1 MTKKLIIIISVVA
14 IVLIAIL
21 YQTVFKQE
29 ELAFDL
35 VEVIRGDVHQEVLET
50 GMVTKG
56 GKVDLGFKNSGTIE
70 EIYVSVGDVV
80 EQGEVLAE
88 LDNDQL
94 QIQLNETRAS
104 LASSQAQLNK
114 LLAGSTTEEIAAAQ
128 TTVANAETALTNA
141 EKNLEDV
148 ELKAE
153 ENLDDAYEDALN
165 LLGDAY
171 LKIYNSFN
179 LVDSILETYFSK
191 ETQESNIIEKR
202 VNDIRV
208 NMNQSKS
215 YLDTAKSNSTNEN
228 IDNALLEM
236 RIVLDSTF
244 DDLTTI
250 REISEFP
257 LYHNPVSSTD
267 KSSLDAHRG
276 YINTALTN
284 VVNSQQ
290 TISGTKI
297 TNTTNINTAQTS
309 VDTVQGTLKSAQDS
323 LALLLAKP
331 RQEDIDLYQSQVDQ
345 VKARVQLLENQI
357 QDTILRSPTSGQITE
372 INKEKGETTQPA
384 SQSAVISL
392 LPLTPFQIE
401 VDIYEEDVVK
411 VNIGNS
417 VDISLVAFPDQF
429 FKGELII
436 ISPVEKLV
444 DGVVYYEV
452 KIEFKEIPENIKPGM
467 TADLT
472 INTLSKENV
481 LVIPVDAVIEKE
493 DKKIVEVFKDG
504 SIEERE
510 VVTGLEDNDD
520 MVEVISGLEEGENVI
535 IQ

>member
-1 MTKKLIIIISVVA
+1 M
-14 IVLIAIL
+14 
-21 YQTVFKQE
+21 
-29 ELAFDL
+29 
-35 VEVIRGDVHQEVLET
+35 
-50 GMVTKG
+50 
-56 GKVDLGFKNSGTIE
+56 
-70 EIYVSVGDVV
+70 
-80 EQGEVLAE
+80 
-88 LDNDQL
+88 
-94 QIQLNETRAS
+94 
-104 LASSQAQLNK
+104 
-114 LLAGSTTEEIAAAQ
+114 
-128 TTVANAETALTNA
+128 
-141 EKNLEDV
+141 
-148 ELKAE
+148 
-153 ENLDDAYEDALN
+153 
-165 LLGDAY
+165 
-171 LKIYNSFN
+171 
-179 LVDSILETYFSK
+179 
-191 ETQESNIIEKR
+191 
-202 VNDIRV
+202 
-208 NMNQSKS
+208 
-215 YLDTAKSNSTNEN
+215 
-228 IDNALLEM
+228 
-236 RIVLDSTF
+236 
-244 DDLTTI
+244 
-250 REISEFP
+250 
-257 LYHNPVSSTD
+257 
-267 KSSLDAHRG
+267 
-276 YINTALTN
+276 
-284 VVNSQQ
+284 
-290 TISGTKI
+290 
-297 TNTTNINTAQTS
+297 
-309 VDTVQGTLKSAQDS
+309 
-323 LALLLAKP
+323 
-331 RQEDIDLYQSQVDQ
+331 
-345 VKARVQLLENQI
+345 
-357 QDTILRSPTSGQITE
+357 RSPTSGQITE